1 MMYVTAAYGDMLLR
15 VDVDVKEPPLKDN
28 EQELS
33 TCLPQLPVLAPVV
46 GQLKLAV
53 GFVKETISDPS

>member
-15 VDVDVKEPPLKDN
+15 VDVDVKEPPLKES
-28 EQELS
+28 EQDDS
-33 TCLPQLPVLAPVV
+33 AFFPQLPTAVV

-53 GFVKETISDPS
+53 GLLNVKISDPS